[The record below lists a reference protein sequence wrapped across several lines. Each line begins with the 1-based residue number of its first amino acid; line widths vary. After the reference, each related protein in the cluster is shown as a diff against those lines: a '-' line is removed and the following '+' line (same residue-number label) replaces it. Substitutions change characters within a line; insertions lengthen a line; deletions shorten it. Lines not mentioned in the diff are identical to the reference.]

1 VTYRTFLFLLG
12 GPILCPARELKAY
25 SVAVSSERME
35 LVGVDRAR
43 YFIPTAICG
52 YLSALCIVL
61 IVTSAFLVSLQKAVA
76 IATAGVFGLLLSAG
90 LGLLFWRAQRM
101 ELRYRR
107 VPTTSDA
114 YSNFELVSAAAQ
126 RAGWRVLREEPGRRL
141 DAQACGSILNVGERI
156 AVQFCD
162 SDVLV
167 ASICDP
173 SVGFSLVGRRHCEEH
188 RQLVRRAVLCG
199 RTDAVDPEGR
209 S

>member
-1 VTYRTFLFLLG
+1 
-12 GPILCPARELKAY
+12 
-25 SVAVSSERME
+25 ME
-35 LVGVDRAR
+35 LVGADRAR
-43 YFIPTAICG
+43 YFIPTAICV

-61 IVTSAFLVSLQKAVA
+61 IITSAFLVNLQNAVA
-76 IATAGVFGLLLSAG
+76 VATAGVFGLLLSVG
-90 LGLLFWRAQRM
+90 LGLLFWRAQRV

-107 VPTTSDA
+107 VSTSSDA
-114 YSNFELVSAAAQ
+114 LSNFKLVSAAAQ

-188 RQLVRRAVLCG
+188 RDLVRRAVLCV
-199 RTDAVDPEGR
+199 RTDAVDPKGAP
-209 S
+209 